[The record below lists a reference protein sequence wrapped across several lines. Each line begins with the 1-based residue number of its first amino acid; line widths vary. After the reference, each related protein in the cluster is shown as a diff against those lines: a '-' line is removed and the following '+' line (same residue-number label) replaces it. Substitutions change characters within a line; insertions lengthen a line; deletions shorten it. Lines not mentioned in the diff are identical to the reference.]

1 MRGRDG
7 YTLELIYLAVSCT
20 GVGIVLAFITV
31 FACQY
36 FGVDISQNLWVLVI
50 PVTLSISLNIGA
62 LELYR
67 KYKKK

>member
-1 MRGRDG
+1 MKGRDS
-7 YTLELIYLAVSCT
+7 YILELIYLAVSCT
-20 GVGIVLAFITV
+20 AVGIMLSFITV

-36 FGVDISQNLWVLVI
+36 FGVDISRNLWVLVI